1 MPDFATWAL
10 ADALTVRQA
19 ACLWAGA
26 DPSESRFYPTGVLKD
41 QITAVEQMLTA
52 AIRSGVLDADWS
64 ANAFASLGDHSKSVV
79 TREALRAFAESK
91 NQWPAFLFDTLLPP
105 KTEHNEDIP
114 VADTET
120 FGSTRSRVGRPLEY
134 DWDEFVVE
142 IIRIASGLD
151 GLPEKQSELI
161 KQMLHWCEDT
171 WRRQPAESNVKKRI
185 SNIYNKLGR
194 GQKPRSGDI

>member
-19 ACLWAGA
+19 ACLWVGA
-26 DPSESRFYPTGVLKD
+26 DPSESRFYPTGVLID

-52 AIRSGVLDADWS
+52 AIRSGVLDADSS
-64 ANAFASLGDHSKSVV
+64 ANLLASIGNYSTSLV

-134 DWDEFVVE
+134 DWNEFVVE
-142 IIRIASGLD
+142 IIRIADLD

-161 KQMLHWCEDT
+161 KQMLYWCEGT
-171 WRRQPAESNVKKRI
+171 WGRQPAESNVKTKI
-185 SNIYNKLGR
+185 SYIYNKLGR

>member
-79 TREALRAFAESK
+79 TREALRAFAENK
-91 NQWPAFLFDTLLPP
+91 NQRPAFLFDTLLPP
-105 KTEHNEDIP
+105 RLEHDEDIP

-120 FGSTRSRVGRPLEY
+120 FGSTRSRVGRPRKQIKWAIQALHELYPNGVPEGAKLETLTAAVNEHLN
-134 DWDEFVVE
+134 DNSVSRETV
-142 IIRIASGLD
+142 RRAANQIAVC
-151 GLPEKQSELI
+151 PK
-161 KQMLHWCEDT
+161 T
-171 WRRQPAESNVKKRI
+171 
-185 SNIYNKLGR
+185 
-194 GQKPRSGDI
+194 